1 MTRDLGSLL
10 FDLDG
15 TLLDTAP
22 DMHAALVTLM
32 AEYDRA
38 PLPFQAVRNHVSHG
52 SQALVALA
60 FPDADAAFTEH
71 LKKRYLEIYARD
83 LCQATTLFPGL
94 AELLD
99 RCEARGWSVG
109 VVTNKPGWLTDPLL
123 EALGLRARMAAVVSG
138 DTLPQRKPDPEPMWL
153 AARQT
158 GLPPERH
165 CYWGDAERDIAAGRA
180 AGMPTLIANWGYI
193 DADQQPD
200 QWGADG
206 ALEQPDD
213 FWAWYNGAPAPERSL
228 AG

>member
-1 MTRDLGSLL
+1 MRQELGSVL

-38 PLPFQAVRNHVSHG
+38 PLPFDAVRNHVSHG
-52 SQALVALA
+52 SQALVALG
-60 FPDADAAFTEH
+60 FPDAEPAFAEH
-71 LKKRYLEIYARD
+71 LKARYLEIYARD
-83 LCQATTLFPGL
+83 LCLATALFPGL
-94 AELLD
+94 SELLEA
-99 RCEARGWSVG
+99 CEARGWSLG

-123 EALGLRARMAAVVSG
+123 EALGLRSRLAAVVSG
-138 DTLPQRKPDPEPMWL
+138 DTLPQRKPAPEPMWL

-158 GLPPERH
+158 GLAPAQH

-193 DADQQPD
+193 DAQQEPEH
-200 QWGADG
+200 WGADG
-206 ALEQPDD
+206 ALDHPGD
-213 FWAWYNGAPAPERSL
+213 FWAWYRTALRPEAGL
-228 AG
+228 AS